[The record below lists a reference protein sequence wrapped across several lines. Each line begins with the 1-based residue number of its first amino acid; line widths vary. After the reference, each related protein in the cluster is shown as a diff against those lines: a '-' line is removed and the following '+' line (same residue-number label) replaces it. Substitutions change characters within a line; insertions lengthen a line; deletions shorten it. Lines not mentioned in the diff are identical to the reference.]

1 MNASNKLGA
10 GMGIERMK
18 IITSTYPSILS
29 NNWTKDKFIEKI
41 KMIDGFDDITAN
53 IFVDNFKSFLD
64 FYNSIKMY
72 ISIKEKVI
80 KKDGKYK
87 DMKIVV
93 SGFRDK
99 EILNFIENEG
109 GILTN
114 TVSKNTDLLVIKDNS
129 VMDTSKVQK
138 QKI

>member
-53 IFVDNFKSFLD
+53 IFVNNFKSFLF
-64 FYNSIKMY
+64 FYNNIKHL
-72 ISIKEKVI
+72 ISIKEKKL

-93 SGFRDK
+93 SGL
-99 EILNFIENEG
+99 EIR
-109 GILTN
+109 IL
-114 TVSKNTDLLVIKDNS
+114 
-129 VMDTSKVQK
+129 
-138 QKI
+138 